1 MSKDETVEKLAAAL
15 TSAMSSGDAEKIR
28 VGAGEMRAKKPFLYS
43 GLHDTLSA
51 AINRAKDGKPI
62 EAFIKVVDVRLQ
74 SLMNWRQEDNETVA
88 AINRGEIDADAI
100 KPHIRLAPAAY
111 DQFYTDQSAIIG
123 SNRASRV
130 DHDVDSLSFDLPMN
144 INQAYRWTQVISLV
158 ETVLGITKLLEA
170 EFQSGG
176 NETLRWM
183 DIGCGTGNFVN
194 RVNPRRFGVQEWDI
208 VGCDRQEGKI
218 EIANR
223 QKARGRSFF
232 TADAFDMLGNYKTR
246 GESFHLVSMFEFLEH
261 LDDPL
266 RFIRQLDTFSPKFV
280 LAASPLEQ
288 KMKNPRDVRPDHVH
302 LWSFSLRSW
311 QQMFELAGFEVVY
324 SSEVRVGSYIGGLDW
339 LSVLCG
345 PRRELTG
352 RRQELGDAYAR
363 RWKRRP
369 LEQRRSAA
377 APPR

>member
-1 MSKDETVEKLAAAL
+1 MSKDETEEKLAAAL
-15 TSAMSSGDAEKIR
+15 MSAISSGDAEKIR
-28 VGAGEMRAKKPFLYS
+28 VVVDEMRAKKPFLYS
-43 GLHDTLSA
+43 VLHDTLSA
-51 AINRAKDGKPI
+51 AISRAKDGKPI

-74 SLMNWRQEDNETVA
+74 SLMNWRQEGNETVA
-88 AINRGEIDADAI
+88 AINRGEIYADAI

-111 DQFYTDQSAIIG
+111 DRFYADQSAKIG
-123 SNRASRV
+123 SRPASASRV

-144 INQAYRWTQVISLV
+144 INHAYRWTYAVSLV
-158 ETVLGITKLLEA
+158 ETVLGITKLL
-170 EFQSGG
+170 SGG
-176 NETLRWM
+176 NEALRWM
-183 DIGCGTGNFVN
+183 DIGCGTGNFAN
-194 RVNPRRFGVQEWDI
+194 NVNPRRFGVQEWDI

-218 EIANR
+218 EVANR

-232 TADAFDMLGNYKTR
+232 TADAFDMLDNYKTQ

-266 RFIRQLDTFSPKFV
+266 RFISQLGTFSPKFV

-288 KMKNPRDVRPDHVH
+288 KLKSPRDVKPDRVH

-311 QQMFELAGFEVVY
+311 QQMFKLAGFEVVY

-345 PRRELTG
+345 PQSELTG
-352 RRQELGDAYAR
+352 RRQELGETYAR
-363 RWKRRP
+363 GRKRRP
-369 LEQRRSAA
+369 LERRRSAVA
-377 APPR
+377 AE